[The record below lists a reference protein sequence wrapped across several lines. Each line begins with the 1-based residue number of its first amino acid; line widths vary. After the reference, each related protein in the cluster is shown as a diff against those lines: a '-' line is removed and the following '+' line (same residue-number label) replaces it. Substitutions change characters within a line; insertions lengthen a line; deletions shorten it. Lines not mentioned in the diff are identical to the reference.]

1 MMGLS
6 DGERYQKCVSIID
19 YMHKLPRFKEYH
31 YLHIN
36 TLLDKLWPAFLR
48 GNSNSLHWIL
58 GSESSAEHLDDQSLL
73 LCAFQ
78 AGKPRKT
85 DLDTAKSWRD
95 QYLPDAA
102 KLLSG
107 EDAQIWSMLRYT
119 EAYYY
124 AVNRYPGDKFST
136 QMRETTDLI
145 STIRGELH
153 HLLQEPLFPIA
164 WMMQSLCHWIFPWDD
179 DDLLTASGEEFHLH
193 HDLRADGQDYETVF
207 KWFKKWQFAK
217 TVGAAERLRCMLVLI
232 GKHRFFYVHQ
242 QERLLAM
249 AAEWNGREGQKKH
262 DIINLNWLAD
272 TLAQHVE
279 KRSCSSSDNERYC
292 NFTGKTSR

>member
-19 YMHKLPRFKEYH
+19 YCISCHASKSTTTYTSTPCLTSFGLLFCAGIAIVYTG
-31 YLHIN
+31 YLV
-36 TLLDKLWPAFLR
+36 LSPLR
-48 GNSNSLHWIL
+48 S
-58 GSESSAEHLDDQSLL
+58 
-73 LCAFQ
+73 
-78 AGKPRKT
+78 
-85 DLDTAKSWRD
+85 
-95 QYLPDAA
+95 
-102 KLLSG
+102 
-107 EDAQIWSMLRYT
+107 
-119 EAYYY
+119 
-124 AVNRYPGDKFST
+124 
-136 QMRETTDLI
+136 I
-145 STIRGELH
+145 STINRCCFVLFRQANRVRLIWTQRIAGEISTFLT
-153 HLLQEPLFPIA
+153 QQNYCQAKTYRFGACCDTQKPTFPIA
-164 WMMQSLCHWIFPWDD
+164 WMMQSLCHQIFPWND